1 MTVAKQLYDQ
11 TMTLEEYRTL
21 PADIRMEIIDG
32 YVYDLAAPSAA
43 HQTISGEIF
52 RQLANYLHGK
62 SCRTFIAPYD
72 VYLSNKTIV
81 QPDITLICDPDKR
94 KKDGCHGAPDMVVEI
109 LSPSSAIH
117 DLNIKKEL
125 YCKSGVREYW
135 VVHPDYKLV
144 QTFLLQNDAYVSSA
158 TYVHPDKAKVSVLDD
173 CEIDLES
180 VFSFEEEAES

>member
-1 MTVAKQLYDQ
+1 MTVAKQLWDQ
-11 TMTLEEYRTL
+11 QMTLNEYRTL
-21 PADIRMEIIDG
+21 PTNERLEIIDG
-32 YVYDLAAPSAA
+32 YIYDLAAPSSA
-43 HQTISGEIF
+43 HQFVSGEIF

-62 SCRTFIAPYD
+62 SCHAYTAPFD
-72 VYLSNKTIV
+72 VYLDEKTVV

-125 YCKSGVREYW
+125 YRKHGVREYW

-144 QTFLLQNDAYVSSA
+144 QTFLLQNDAYISSA
-158 TYVHPDKAKVSVLDD
+158 TYVHPSKAKVNVLDD

-180 VFSFEEEAES
+180 VFAFEEEDE